1 MSLSQTVMERLSS
14 SIATSLSEMVR
25 ESFRS
30 ALFESV
36 VPVMEKAHAQIF
48 RQINQ
53 AFQTG
58 TKECK
63 YRVYHY
69 YIACSISLLTGSK
82 II

>member
-1 MSLSQTVMERLSS
+1 MTERLGT
-14 SIATSLSEMVR
+14 SIAKSVSEMVK

-48 RQINQ
+48 RQINH
-53 AFQTG
+53 AFQNG

-63 YRVYHY
+63 
-69 YIACSISLLTGSK
+69 
-82 II
+82 